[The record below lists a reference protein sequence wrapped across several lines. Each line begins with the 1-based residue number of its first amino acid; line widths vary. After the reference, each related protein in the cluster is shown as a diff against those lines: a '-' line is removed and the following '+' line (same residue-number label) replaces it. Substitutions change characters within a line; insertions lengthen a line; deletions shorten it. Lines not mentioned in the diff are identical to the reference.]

1 MMSAYQ
7 KLHPRARTIGQA
19 YGEENE
25 AAINVAGEYTAG
37 GERFISSVPATS
49 FWSDVGVTVAASGS
63 TASKTASAVPAA
75 ATIFGLTP
83 IQAVLAGVA
92 VWLVFFRK

>member
-1 MMSAYQ
+1 MGAYE

-25 AAINVAGEYTAG
+25 AAVNAAGEYTAG
-37 GERFISSVPATS
+37 GSRVISM
-49 FWSDVGVTVAASGS
+49 ASG
-63 TASKTASAVPAA
+63 AGGVVPA

-83 IQAVLAGVA
+83 MQAVLAGVV
-92 VWLVFFRK
+92 VWLLFFRK